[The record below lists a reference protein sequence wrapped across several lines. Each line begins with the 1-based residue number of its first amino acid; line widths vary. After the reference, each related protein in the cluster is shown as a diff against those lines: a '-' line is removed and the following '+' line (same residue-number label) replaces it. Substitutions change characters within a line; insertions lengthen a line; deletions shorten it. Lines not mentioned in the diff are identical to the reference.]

1 MFSVTPRAGIV
12 VWLRDYK
19 RAKALE
25 QHGIIHYV
33 SRKMRYAVL
42 YVDES
47 QVEETIRKVVKLPY
61 VKTAERSFRHELRTD
76 YSGNK
81 IAEQSQV

>member
-1 MFSVTPRAGIV
+1 MITPRAGIV

-19 RAKALE
+19 KSKALE
-25 QHGIIHYV
+25 SYGVVHYV

-42 YVDES
+42 YVNLNQVDE
-47 QVEETIRKVVKLPY
+47 VMANVAKLPF

-76 YSGNK
+76 YSSSSGEKNK
-81 IAEQSQV
+81 FLV